1 MERQS
6 SLGDRFHRRG
16 KRFLDRGTFA
26 ARCGELPNVL
36 LHGWWIVDDEVVIEL
51 EHTEVRT
58 SDPSDVALYRT
69 LTDKLWSAA
78 LTGDAARAV
87 LLRVA
92 AELSDVTKS
101 DSEVTGT
108 TA

>member
-1 MERQS
+1 M
-6 SLGDRFHRRG
+6 
-16 KRFLDRGTFA
+16 
-26 ARCGELPNVL
+26 L

-92 AELSDVTKS
+92 AELPDVTKS